1 MKQSKTSML
10 KNKYQMHPKER
21 EKEKQGKRKKERRK
35 DRKYYFF
42 LFFFGILFNFL
53 NRGRITQP

>member
-21 EKEKQGKRKKERRK
+21 EKEKQGKRKKERRQK
-35 DRKYYFF
+35 ILFF
-42 LFFFGILFNFL
+42 SFFFFGILFNLLIF
-53 NRGRITQP
+53 